1 MHWAQITV
9 TTTLEASEA
18 VANFLIEMDACGVEH
33 KDISDTS
40 TSLIVFYPL
49 DDRVNTRLNKLKNF
63 IAKLPAWG
71 LNTHPTKIDL
81 KRIESEEWIE
91 TWKTDIQPQRIGNN
105 LLIVPTWHKIS
116 PDDTTVHIRIDP
128 GMAFGTGY
136 HPTTRLSL
144 EMLEHTIRP
153 NHQIVDIGTGSGIL
167 AIAAVFLGAKHVDAI
182 EIDETAI
189 PVAENNFR
197 INGVEEYIGL
207 SQGDGIK
214 SLKGKYDIIVGNILT
229 KVIIPIIPYCPS
241 LLKPDGHIIFSG
253 ILETELDVIKEVLLE
268 NGLECNDV
276 TREVE
281 DEIMW
286 IALRAK
292 LAKPED

>member
-40 TSLIVFYPL
+40 TSLIAYYPL
-49 DDRVNTRLNKLKNF
+49 DDRVNTRLNKLRNF
-63 IAKLPAWG
+63 LAKLPSWG
-71 LNTHPTKIDL
+71 LQTHPTKIDL
-81 KRIESEEWIE
+81 KRIESEEWTE

-105 LLIVPTWHKIS
+105 FLIVPTWHKIS
-116 PDDTTVHIRIDP
+116 TDDTTVQIRIDP

-144 EMLEHTIRP
+144 EMLEQTIKP
-153 NHQIVDIGTGSGIL
+153 NCQIADIGTGSGIL
-167 AIAAVFLGAKHVDAI
+167 AIAAVKLGAKHVDAI

-189 PVAENNFR
+189 PVAENNFST
-197 INGVEEYIGL
+197 NSVEGCISL
-207 SQGDGIK
+207 FQGDGIK
-214 SLKGKYDIIVGNILT
+214 SLTGKYDIIVGNILT
-229 KVIIPIIPYCPS
+229 KVVIPIIPYCPS
-241 LLKPDGHIIFSG
+241 RLKPDGHLIFSG
-253 ILETELDVIKEVLLE
+253 ILETELNDVKEVLIE
-268 NGLECNDV
+268 NGLECDEV
-276 TREVE
+276 TRQVE
-281 DEIMW
+281 DDIMW

-292 LAKPED
+292 LAKP

>member
-33 KDISDTS
+33 KDVSNTR
-40 TSLIVFYPL
+40 TSLIAYYPF
-49 DDRVNTRLNKLKNF
+49 DDLVNTRIEKLRNF
-63 IAKLPAWG
+63 LSKLPKWG
-71 LNTHPTKIDL
+71 IQAYPSKIDL
-81 KRIESEEWIE
+81 QRIKSEKWTEA
-91 TWKTDIQPQRIGNN
+91 WKTEIQPQRIGNN

-116 PDDTTVHIRIDP
+116 PDDTSIQIRIDP

-144 EMLEHTIRP
+144 EMLEQTIKP
-153 NHQIVDIGTGSGIL
+153 NHQIADIGTGSGIL
-167 AIAAVFLGAKHVDAI
+167 AIAAVLLGAKHVDAI

-197 INGVEEYIGL
+197 INGVEECVVL
-207 SQGDGIK
+207 LQGDGIK
-214 SLKGKYDIIVGNILT
+214 SLNDNYDIIVGNILT
-229 KVIIPIIPYCPS
+229 KAVIPIIPYCPS
-241 LLKPDGHIIFSG
+241 RLKPNGHIIFSG
-253 ILETELDVIKEVLLE
+253 ILETELDDVKEVLIE
-268 NGLECNDV
+268 NGLECDEV
-276 TREVE
+276 TRQVE
-281 DEIMW
+281 DDIMW

-292 LAKPED
+292 LAKP